1 MSSSIV
7 TSFTAPYHILKKK
20 TIFNSMDRYH
30 QFINWISDEFD
41 LYLQDES
48 NGLHVFFPE
57 GKFYIKNEI
66 DNGKIIAEINL
77 ECKVLE
83 NGRVIFEKIMSVYNL
98 LLKN

>member
-1 MSSSIV
+1 
-7 TSFTAPYHILKKK
+7 
-20 TIFNSMDRYH
+20 MDRYH

-57 GKFYIKNEI
+57 GKFHIKNEI

-98 LLKN
+98 LLNN